1 MCTSTAR
8 SRYAMTSTAAER
20 IAIVGTGLI
29 GTSIAMASTRV
40 GCEVAGWDL
49 DARSLAL
56 AAGRAPLRSA
66 PTLEDAVA
74 GADIVV
80 VCAPVPSIPE
90 LVARALAAAPAA
102 VVTDAGSIKD
112 HVVREVGVLAGAGA
126 AGRFVGGHPMGG
138 SERSGPEHAS
148 ASVVDGIVWVL
159 TPGEETEAEAVAELE
174 AWIERIGG
182 RPVRMSP
189 ARHDRLVA
197 FVSHLPQVAS
207 TALMGLAA
215 TEEADEPDILLL
227 AAGVPRSHASGLVQS
242 GAVEPDPA
250 VEPRGDRRGDRP
262 VLGPPG
268 RPPRDGSGRSRTRRR
283 GDLRRCQAGAAAS
296 GRQAAGAGR
305 RGGAPGSGARP
316 SRRPRG
322 AHVRARGAFREHRG
336 PPDRPLARGRA
347 GDRAPHR
354 CRDIGRRRAPVC
366 SRRGRSTRSV
376 WPEDER
382 CASE

>member
-1 MCTSTAR
+1 
-8 SRYAMTSTAAER
+8 MTSTAAER

-56 AAGRAPLRSA
+56 AAERTSLRCAPS
-66 PTLEDAVA
+66 LEDAVA

-102 VVTDAGSIKD
+102 IVTDAGSIKD
-112 HVVREVGVLAGAGA
+112 HVVREVAVLAGAA

-159 TPGEETEAEAVAELE
+159 TPGDETEAEAVAELE

-197 FVSHLPQVAS
+197 FVSHLP
-207 TALMGLAA
+207 
-215 TEEADEPDILLL
+215 
-227 AAGVPRSHASGLVQS
+227 RS
-242 GAVEPDPA
+242 P
-250 VEPRGDRRGDRP
+250 
-262 VLGPPG
+262 
-268 RPPRDGSGRSRTRRR
+268 
-283 GDLRRCQAGAAAS
+283 
-296 GRQAAGAGR
+296 
-305 RGGAPGSGARP
+305 
-316 SRRPRG
+316 
-322 AHVRARGAFREHRG
+322 
-336 PPDRPLARGRA
+336 RPL
-347 GDRAPHR
+347 
-354 CRDIGRRRAPVC
+354 
-366 SRRGRSTRSV
+366 
-376 WPEDER
+376 
-382 CASE
+382 